1 MNMRHLLNAVLLI
14 TAKAALP
21 DLTSAKRVK
30 AQYLVTLALQSY
42 KGEVQGAAEWGP
54 ARVAAEMDAFFGVS
68 IDTKNWT
75 RDWMGLWET
84 LKEVIQ
90 EVDIQTQQPIWQ
102 VIHAEKDIE
111 AA

>member
-1 MNMRHLLNAVLLI
+1 
-14 TAKAALP
+14 
-21 DLTSAKRVK
+21 
-30 AQYLVTLALQSY
+30 
-42 KGEVQGAAEWGP
+42 
-54 ARVAAEMDAFFGVS
+54 MDAFFGVS
-68 IDTKNWT
+68 IDTKNWA